1 MFFRPASVFKEYL
14 EFLRFSTDIE
24 SSSVLELLEV
34 WSLWLS
40 LVSIDLDSLGSLIIS
55 FLAFLG
61 FILAFLHQIISHLT
75 MFCLLSLKKKLTISY
90 SSESIFPFF
99 RLSSYNL

>member
-75 MFCLLSLKKKLTISY
+75 MFCLLFKKKITISY